1 MGKMT
6 EALRK
11 AAEDRLERIDKISRI
26 RERQQ
31 LVAKKIGDSRVDPRI
46 VAYFDPKALITEQYK
61 ILRTNV
67 LSANKIKSLK
77 TLVVTSSLHS
87 EGKTITALNLA
98 VVVAQST
105 QKPRVLLIDADMRR
119 GRLTKYLGV
128 DQPQGLTEILTDQ
141 TGPALGRPAEVLF
154 HIDIENL
161 AFIASGS
168 VAENPAEL
176 LGSEKMHQL
185 LADMKTQFD
194 HIIIDTPPI
203 ISVTDSRIIGAMADG
218 VLMVIQAGR
227 TQRGIVQ
234 RASELLDQAHC
245 KVIGHVLTN
254 IEYHLPE
261 YIYRYL

>member
-26 RERQQ
+26 QARQQ
-31 LVAKKIGDSRVDPRI
+31 LVAKKIGDSRVDPRV
-46 VAYFDPKALITEQYK
+46 VAYFDPKAFITEQYK

-105 QKPRVLLIDADMRR
+105 QKPKVLLIDGDMRR
-119 GRLTKYLGV
+119 GWLTKYLGV
-128 DQPQGLTEILTDQ
+128 DQPKGLTEILSDRTD
-141 TGPALGRPAEVLF
+141 PAEALF

-161 AFIASGS
+161 AFIACGS
-168 VAENPAEL
+168 IAENPAEL
-176 LGSEKMHQL
+176 LGSEKMRQL

-203 ISVTDSRIIGAMADG
+203 ISVTDSGIIGAMADG

-234 RASELLDQAHC
+234 RAAELLDQAHC
-245 KVIGHVLTN
+245 KTIGHVLTN